1 MPRNA
6 GLPPPPVEKRTDSA
20 PYSRRTSSIL
30 PGDRVDRLLPGN
42 ALPLVLA
49 ALADAHERIL
59 VAVRVIERADAGQAL
74 GAHGTVAHRIVGVAL
89 ELHHAA
95 VAHVRKNGAVVNAR
109 ATAGLDDLRLAF
121 DRACGGGGLRLHQ
134 AFSGGGFNGGGK
146 PGGGRSLQECSAV
159 EFGEVHTLLLLGSRS
174 GAGLR
179 RVSGGLLPAV
189 RTRAHRPA
197 FTESFAFRHAFK
209 QAKID

>member
-1 MPRNA
+1 MPAR
-6 GLPPPPVEKRTDSA
+6 PF
-20 PYSRRTSSIL
+20 
-30 PGDRVDRLLPGN
+30 
-42 ALPLVLA
+42 
-49 ALADAHERIL
+49 
-59 VAVRVIERADAGQAL
+59 

-174 GAGLR
+174 G
-179 RVSGGLLPAV
+179 V
-189 RTRAHRPA
+189 PA
-197 FTESFAFRHAFK
+197 FDGYRGVSAGSPDAGASPCVH
-209 QAKID
+209 